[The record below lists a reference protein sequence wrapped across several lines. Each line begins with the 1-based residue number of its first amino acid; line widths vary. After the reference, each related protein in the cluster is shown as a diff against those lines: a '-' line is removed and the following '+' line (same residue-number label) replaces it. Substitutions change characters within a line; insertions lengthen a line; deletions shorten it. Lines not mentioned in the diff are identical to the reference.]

1 MLNLL
6 SNAVKFTN
14 DGDEITVTIKDNE
27 DCVSVCVKD
36 TGIGIPEDKLKM
48 IFDRFAQI
56 DKTLIRNKEGSGI
69 GLSLVKTLINMHGGN
84 ISVNSVVGVGSE
96 FVMELPVRLVEETE
110 QVNNNCSE
118 SKIEKILIE
127 FSDIYG

>member
-1 MLNLL
+1 
-6 SNAVKFTN
+6 
-14 DGDEITVTIKDNE
+14 
-27 DCVSVCVKD
+27 
-36 TGIGIPEDKLKM
+36 
-48 IFDRFAQI
+48 
-56 DKTLIRNKEGSGI
+56 
-69 GLSLVKTLINMHGGN
+69 MHGGN

-96 FVMELPVRLVEETE
+96 FVMELPVRLVEEAE